1 MVAGLREIGVQRGH
15 HLGALADGGGH
26 ALDRAGAHVAD
37 GEYPRAARL
46 QRMAPVAAAGPHEAL
61 RVQRDIAVRE
71 PARVGICADAEEE
84 VADRPRRLIAACAV
98 APAYGC

>member
-1 MVAGLREIGVQRGH
+1 MVAGPREIGVQRGD

-46 QRMAPVAAAGPHEAL
+46 QRMAPVAATRAHEAL
-61 RVQRDIAVRE
+61 RVQRDIAARE
-71 PARVGICADAEEE
+71 PAGVGIGADEEKE
-84 VADRPRRLIAACAV
+84 VADPARRLIAARAV
-98 APAYGC
+98 APAYG